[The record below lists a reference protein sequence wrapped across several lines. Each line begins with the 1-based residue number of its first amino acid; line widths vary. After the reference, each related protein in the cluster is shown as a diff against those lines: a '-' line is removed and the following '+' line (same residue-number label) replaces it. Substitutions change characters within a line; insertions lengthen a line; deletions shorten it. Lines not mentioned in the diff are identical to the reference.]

1 MKILVIDDNEFKFDN
16 IKKILEK
23 VDVEPEITWAKS
35 RNSGLIAIREH
46 NFINDN
52 ELLPFDLVICD
63 NYLPLYDDEWEAEPF
78 GQDIVEEVR
87 ERFELTD
94 LPIVMCSS
102 EDVGEF
108 DYNYK
113 IRYDSSVIMDEMFKS
128 IVDDI
133 VGKKTSTVLIKKINN
148 VR

>member
-1 MKILVIDDNEFKFDN
+1 MKILVIDDNEFKFNN

-35 RNSGLIAIREH
+35 RNSGLISILQH
-46 NFINDN
+46 NVQDNDL
-52 ELLPFDLVICD
+52 EPFDMLICD
-63 NYLPLYDDEWEAEPF
+63 NYLPIYDDDWKTKPF

-87 ERFELTD
+87 ERFRLTD

-113 IRYDSSVIMDEMFKS
+113 IRYDSSVIMDPMFKEV
-128 IVDDI
+128 IDAINDKAL
-133 VGKKTSTVLIKKINN
+133 KKL
-148 VR
+148 VRKR

>member
-1 MKILVIDDNEFKFDN
+1 MNILIIEDDKSKYKN
-16 IKKILEK
+16 LEDTLNK
-23 VDVEPEITWAKS
+23 VVDSPSITWAKS
-35 RNSGLIAIREH
+35 RNSGLISILQH
-46 NFINDN
+46 NVQDNDL
-52 ELLPFDLVICD
+52 EPFDMLICD
-63 NYLPLYDDEWEAEPF
+63 NYLPIYDDDWKTKPF

-87 ERFELTD
+87 KRFRLTD
-94 LPIVMCSS
+94 LAIVMCSS

>member
-35 RNSGLIAIREH
+35 RNSGLISILQH
-46 NFINDN
+46 NVQDND
-52 ELLPFDLVICD
+52 LAPFDMLICD
-63 NYLPLYDDEWEAEPF
+63 NYLPIYDDDWETKPF

-87 ERFELTD
+87 ERFGLTD

-102 EDVGEF
+102 EPLEEF
-108 DYNYK
+108 DYNY
-113 IRYDSSVIMDEMFKS
+113 IINYNSSDYMDPMFKEV
-128 IVDDI
+128 IDDI
-133 VGKKTSTVLIKKINN
+133 NDKKKTLVLTKINKEKL
-148 VR
+148 

>member
-35 RNSGLIAIREH
+35 RNSGLINLLQH
-46 NFINDN
+46 NVQNND
-52 ELLPFDLVICD
+52 LAPFDMLICD
-63 NYLPLYDDEWEAEPF
+63 NYLPIYDDDWKTEPF

-87 ERFELTD
+87 ERFRLTD

-113 IRYDSSVIMDEMFKS
+113 IRYDSSVIMDPMFKEV
-128 IVDDI
+128 IDAINDKAL
-133 VGKKTSTVLIKKINN
+133 KKL
-148 VR
+148 VRKR